1 MTWRRAQTVLLS
13 AQKMPVAKV
22 AEVTFT
28 SPDRVRDVIYNFNA
42 DGFDYRSQNLPNA
55 ALRPLH
61 HCGASARRRRVV

>member
-1 MTWRRAQTVLLS
+1 
-13 AQKMPVAKV
+13 VAKV